1 MPLLSEHISGSSA
14 DEDHRRITPALVRK
28 AREVVHDVD
37 WMTGQID
44 GDFIKKKVV
53 EMNAGLLAN
62 SDDANFPT
70 EVRIQRWPLP
80 GQQALLFVQ
89 AMWSRDEDPPLF
101 AANAVME
108 RGSLKILSFDTEPAE
123 SMRTNDA
130 LTPNCTVGSLRCR
143 ANTYPTSLDE
153 TNRFLNAWKIG
164 DRYFVLTFSRELVG
178 FAVTLQELDF
188 VSGLLPTSLGY
199 RVDED

>member
-1 MPLLSEHISGSSA
+1 M
-14 DEDHRRITPALVRK
+14 
-28 AREVVHDVD
+28 
-37 WMTGQID
+37 D

-62 SDDANFPT
+62 TDDANFPN

-89 AMWSRDEDPPLF
+89 VLWSRYEDPPLF
-101 AANAVME
+101 AVNAVME

-123 SMRTNDA
+123 SMRTNNA
-130 LTPNCTVGSLRCR
+130 LTPNCTVGGFKCPS
-143 ANTYPTSLDE
+143 ANYPTVLDE

-178 FAVTLQELDF
+178 FAVTLQELRF
-188 VSGLLPTSLGY
+188 ESGLVPTSLGY
-199 RVDED
+199 RVNED